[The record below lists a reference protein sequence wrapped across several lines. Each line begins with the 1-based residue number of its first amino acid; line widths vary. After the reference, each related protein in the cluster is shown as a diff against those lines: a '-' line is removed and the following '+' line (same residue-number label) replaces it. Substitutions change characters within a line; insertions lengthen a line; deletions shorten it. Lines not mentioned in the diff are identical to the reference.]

1 MSTGNA
7 NLDLLIKL
15 LSTATHPT
23 TPDNIALVAMRKA
36 GDQLTKFKTDW
47 AGLLK
52 GRVTVV
58 QDPFARTDAPQ
69 VKPRPAPSATPP
81 APPPPPPPTQPR
93 PSTNARDLNMAEAA
107 GAISARN
114 SGGRWTNPH
123 PTGSALEA
131 AWFKGF
137 DQERFRRAKA
147 QRAQPRPTKP
157 TPRPDPAATTT
168 QAAQPRRTNQY
179 PGKCYTCSRD
189 VPAGSG
195 FLAGKGANGQ
205 YRVVCGDNFGHN
217 APYAQRSTRPQASA
231 DDIANL
237 LDDIPF

>member
-23 TPDNIALVAMRKA
+23 TPDNIALIAMRKA
-36 GDQLTKFKTDW
+36 GDQLAKFKTDW

-58 QDPFARTDAPQ
+58 QDPFAQAAGPQ
-69 VKPRPAPSATPP
+69 VNARPAPSAS
-81 APPPPPPPTQPR
+81 PPPPPKPAPR
-93 PSTNARDLNMAEAA
+93 PSAPKYPSLQAIQLATASGESAA
-107 GAISARN
+107 NR
-114 SGGRWTNPH
+114 GRPRGTNPH
-123 PTGSALEA
+123 SRGGDPQLAR
-131 AWFKGF
+131 AWFDGF
-137 DQERFRRAKA
+137 DRQRMANVQRQQAKQSPA
-147 QRAQPRPTKP
+147 
-157 TPRPDPAATTT
+157 PDPAATTT
-168 QAAQPRRTNQY
+168 QAAQPKRTNQFA
-179 PGKCYTCSRD
+179 GRCYTCSRD

-237 LDDIPF
+237 LDDTPF